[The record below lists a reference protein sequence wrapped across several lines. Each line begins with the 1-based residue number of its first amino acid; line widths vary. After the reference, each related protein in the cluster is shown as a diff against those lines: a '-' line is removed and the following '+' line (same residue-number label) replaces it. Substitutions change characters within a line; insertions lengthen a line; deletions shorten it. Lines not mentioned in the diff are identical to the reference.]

1 MADVPV
7 LVRVGVVAPMGNS
20 DHSSL
25 SAVISMAQAVPN
37 MCVSRKVF
45 LEQKVNCNTVCG
57 AIQDQPTWYKIW
69 LADNLLGVLNELL
82 SLLVGRYV
90 QVKVIFV
97 RNKNKPW
104 FDDRMQ
110 ACFWP
115 QQEAHLW
122 WTRYRFGLTGKSLS
136 AVKRVLMKPSRRS
149 LV

>member
-1 MADVPV
+1 MTDVPV

-25 SAVISMAQAVPN
+25 LAVISMAQAVPN
-37 MCVSRKVF
+37 MCVSRRVYLKH
-45 LEQKVNCNTVCG
+45 EVNYNTVCG
-57 AIQDQPTWYKIW
+57 AVQDQPTWRNIC
-69 LADNLLGVLNELL
+69 LADNLLDVLNELL

-90 QVKVIFV
+90 QAKVIFV

-115 QQEAHLW
+115 Q
-122 WTRYRFGLTGKSLS
+122 
-136 AVKRVLMKPSRRS
+136 AVGSS
-149 LV
+149 LVDPLSLRINWEEFVRCQASANETFS